1 MASTS
6 GLLPDL
12 TSSFTCIDPVFFL
25 WRRKRGG
32 HTIGLNNPPM
42 DPMNRT
48 RVLLAEDSPAVA
60 HQLRTLLGTE
70 FDVIGMVDDGLSL
83 LSAVRRMKPDV
94 LVTDISLP
102 QVDGLMAAE
111 QLLSEAAVP
120 CVVFITVHD
129 DPALV
134 DRALRIGHCGYVL
147 KADAGEDLLCAV
159 HEVHRGR
166 SFISASIATRRALRD
181 ADTGRLDQY

>member
-1 MASTS
+1 MGA
-6 GLLPDL
+6 
-12 TSSFTCIDPVFFL
+12 
-25 WRRKRGG
+25 
-32 HTIGLNNPPM
+32 
-42 DPMNRT
+42 MNRT

-60 HQLRTLLGTE
+60 KQLLSLLEDE
-70 FDVIGMVDDGLSL
+70 FDVVGMVDGGLAL
-83 LSAVRRMKPDV
+83 LSAVRRTRPDV

-102 QVDGLMAAE
+102 EVDGLAAAE

-134 DRALRIGHCGYVL
+134 KRALRIGRCGYVL

-159 HEVHRGR
+159 HEVHGGR
-166 SFISASIATRRALRD
+166 SYLSRSIVTRRH
-181 ADTGRLDQY
+181 